1 MKLYIDKKVF
11 LGFSF
16 VILIVLST
24 GLISYLSITDLVSS
38 SKLVTHTYKV
48 INEVNKVNFLV
59 NEVEISTFKHV
70 ITRKNE
76 YGKIYF
82 HNKNLIN
89 DTVNQIKYLTSD
101 NSFQQKNLIQ
111 LQSIINKKFSLLES
125 LMQIENMFAELNLS
139 KDYINSSNNEKIRN
153 NIIQKIKIIL
163 DEENRL
169 LILREKKADTYIPLT
184 VYIIIVGTFLSL
196 LITLASIYIIN
207 KDLYKRRLAESKL
220 RDNEIN
226 LENKINERT
235 LELSHSNNYLKE
247 EVIERKKVEKELR
260 LANDELNNFA
270 YIASHDLQ
278 EPLRTISSYTQLL
291 HRRAKDKLNQ
301 EETEFMDLIVDGS
314 TRMKALIEDLLY
326 YSRVGKN
333 ERKHKNVDLNRVIE
347 NTLYNLKLSIDET
360 KAKITYPKL
369 PTIVADETQLVQL
382 FQNIINNAI
391 KYQSDKNPIIEIS
404 YEKKGKEHFFSI
416 KDNGIGIE
424 TQYYEKIFVI
434 FQRLH
439 NRSEYSGTGIG
450 LSTCKKIIDQHNG
463 SIWLDSTKDEGTTF
477 YFMIPEY

>member
-11 LGFSF
+11 LGFGF

-24 GLISYLSITDLVSS
+24 GLISYLSIIDLVSS
-38 SKLVTHTYKV
+38 SKWVTHTCKV

-59 NEVEISTFKHV
+59 NEVELSTFKHA
-70 ITRKNE
+70 ITRKND

-82 HNKNLIN
+82 YNKNLIN
-89 DTVNQIKYLTSD
+89 NSIKHIKDLTSD

-111 LQSIINKKFSLLES
+111 LQSIIDKKFSLLER
-125 LMQIENMFAELNLS
+125 LMQIENIFAELSLS
-139 KDYINSSNNEKIRN
+139 KDYINSPNNEKIRN
-153 NIIQKIKIIL
+153 NIIQTIKVIL

-169 LILREKKADTYIPLT
+169 LILREKKAANYIPVT
-184 VYIIIVGTFLSL
+184 IYIIILGTFLSF
-196 LITLASIYIIN
+196 LITLSSIYIIN
-207 KDLYKRRLAESKL
+207 KDLFKRRLAESKL

-226 LENKINERT
+226 LEKKIYERT
-235 LELSHSNNYLKE
+235 LEISHSNNYLKE
-247 EVIERKKVEKELR
+247 EVNERKKVEKSLR

-301 EETEFMDLIVDGS
+301 EESEFMDLIIDGS

-369 PTIVADETQLVQL
+369 PTIIADETQLVQL
-382 FQNIINNAI
+382 FQNIINNSI

-404 YEKKGKEHFFSI
+404 YEKKDNEHFFSI

-424 TQYYEKIFVI
+424 PQYYEKIFVI

-463 SIWLDSTKDEGTTF
+463 KIWLDSKKDQGTIF
-477 YFMIPEY
+477 YFTIPK